1 MATKNNRN
9 NGKIDGKYWNL
20 EHIMHPRSV
29 AIIGASSNPDKVGHV
44 ILQNYLDAGYSGRIY
59 PINIKNEGTIMGLKA
74 YKSVKEI
81 KDSIDLAVI
90 AVPAQAV
97 PSVLEECG
105 MAGVKGAIVVSGGF
119 AEVGQTELQ
128 DMIVKTAEKYS
139 MPVIGPN
146 CLGVMDPRTRIDTL
160 FLPTFKIDKPSIG
173 GVSFASQSGAVGSSI
188 LDMID
193 NEGFGM
199 ARFISYGN
207 AAVVDEVDILNY
219 LANDKDTKVIV
230 FYIEG
235 VKRGKEFI
243 EVAKKAT
250 LKKPVVIIKG
260 GVTEA
265 GAGAAHSHTAALAGS
280 YEAYEAV
287 FKQFG
292 FCVAEDIK
300 DLLNLAKIF
309 ETQPLSTG
317 NRVAIITNGGGTGV
331 LATDAL
337 YKNGLSL
344 PELSEESK
352 KGLRKVL
359 PPIVNV
365 RMPLDLAGDADDK
378 RFSDALSIIESDPN
392 VDAIMAIALFQTPG
406 ADSRVAASLIHY
418 GTLMKK
424 PLVVVSMGGSY
435 TQAHRA
441 MIESSGVPVYSSPG
455 EAAGALRA
463 LFDYSL
469 YREAHKGG
477 MNDGKDNKKN

>member
-1 MATKNNRN
+1 MSPRSTNS
-9 NGKIDGKYWNL
+9 KIDGKYWNL

-29 AIIGASSNPDKVGHV
+29 AIIGASNNPDKIGHV
-44 ILQNYLDAGYSGRIY
+44 IMQNYFDSGYDGKLY
-59 PINIKNEGTIMGLKA
+59 PINIKNEDKIMGLKA
-74 YKSVKEI
+74 YKSILDVKMP
-81 KDSIDLAVI
+81 IDLAVI
-90 AVPAQAV
+90 ATPAPTVPM
-97 PSVLEECG
+97 VLEECG
-105 MAGVKGAIVVSGGF
+105 KASVKGAIVVSGGF
-119 AEVGQTELQ
+119 AEVGENALQ
-128 DMIVKTAEKYS
+128 DQIVSIANKYS

-146 CLGVMDPRTRIDTL
+146 CLGVMDPRSRVDTL

-219 LANDKDTKVIV
+219 LSNDKYTKVIV

-243 EVAKKAT
+243 EVAKRAS
-250 LKKPVVIIKG
+250 LKKPIVVIKG

-265 GAGAAHSHTAALAGS
+265 GASAAHSHTAALTGS
-280 YEAYEAV
+280 YGAYEAV
-287 FKQFG
+287 FNQFG
-292 FCVAEDIK
+292 FTIANDIK
-300 DLLNLAKIF
+300 DLLNYAKIF
-309 ETQPLSTG
+309 ETQPLAIG

-337 YKNGLSL
+337 YKNGLVL
-344 PELSEESK
+344 PELSDESK
-352 KGLRKVL
+352 KALRKIM
-359 PPIVNV
+359 PPIVNIK
-365 RMPLDLAGDADDK
+365 MPLDMAGDADDK
-378 RFSDALSIIESDPN
+378 RFSAALSIIENDPN
-392 VDAIMAIALFQTPG
+392 IDAVMAIALFQTPG
-406 ADSRVAASLIHY
+406 ADSRVAATLIHY
-418 GTLMKK
+418 GTMMKK

-455 EAAGALRA
+455 DAASALAA
-463 LFDYSL
+463 LFAYSR
-469 YREAHKGG
+469 YV
-477 MNDGKDNKKN
+477 KDRRGNAKR